1 MAQDKPLL
9 RSICAILVSGFL
21 LGVADRGVAQ
31 DSPGSPG
38 APGGPSPSG
47 TGDAE
52 GGPGEPAGP
61 AGGPAPETSI
71 FRGLRFT
78 PTITFRETF
87 TDNVGLDPDGE
98 KDPALI
104 SEVVPGIDLALRT
117 SRLSWGL
124 NGAVTLRYTA
134 INEEGVDTEGNL
146 ATALT
151 AEIAEDLFFVD
162 AAASVSQ
169 ELLDSEQGSSGSE
182 ANTNNLDTV
191 QTYLVS
197 PYLRNRFG
205 DFMASELR
213 YSFAYGNFG
222 GDEASDTID
231 HQARL
236 AVDAGPAFTT
246 YLWGVDAFAASQTR
260 DDDDNVER
268 GSAELNMEIV
278 VANSFSLLAAGGYN
292 TFDDGEDG
300 NEVDEPLWEAGFRWA
315 PVQRSELIATYGE
328 RDGIMAPR
336 GRLTHFFSPR
346 TRIVADYS
354 ETLGTSQDLF
364 CDNLRTVTLD
374 EEGRLA
380 ERGTGLPFTA
390 SPTALSID
398 DRTSETKRA
407 SLRIVSELGRNV
419 FDLGATYED
428 ENTLS
433 EDEDED
439 DDGDNVDEET
449 FAVDVS
455 WSRRLTPSWTGAISG
470 SFSRSQFREDENDK
484 NTEYTAG
491 LTIAYAIVP
500 GADLVG
506 SYTFR
511 LQDSTDPEDEFTEN
525 TVSLALVLRF

>member
-1 MAQDKPLL
+1 MAQGKPLL
-9 RSICAILVSGFL
+9 RTICAILVSGL
-21 LGVADRGVAQ
+21 LVCVANRGAAQ
-31 DSPGSPG
+31 DVPASPE

-47 TGDAE
+47 TG
-52 GGPGEPAGP
+52 EPADP
-61 AGGPAPETSI
+61 AGAPAGESTI
-71 FRGLRFT
+71 LRGLRFT
-78 PTITFRETF
+78 PSITFRETF
-87 TDNVGLDPDGE
+87 TDNVDLEPDGE

-104 SEVVPGIDLALRT
+104 SEVVPGLDLALRT
-117 SRLSWGL
+117 SRVSWGL
-124 NGAVTLRYTA
+124 NGGVSLRYTA
-134 INEEGVDTEGNL
+134 INDEGFDTEASL

-169 ELLDSEQGSSGSE
+169 ELLDSEEGSSGAE

-205 DFMASELR
+205 SFMASELR

-231 HQARL
+231 NQASL

-246 YLWGVDAFAASQTR
+246 YLWGVDAFAASQVR

-268 GSAELNMEIV
+268 GAAELNMEIV
-278 VANSFSLLAAGGYN
+278 VANWFSLLAAGGYN
-292 TFDDGEDG
+292 RFDDGDDG
-300 NEVDEPLWEAGFRWA
+300 SEVDEPLWEAGVRWA
-315 PVQRSELIATYGE
+315 PVPRTELIATYGE

-346 TRIVADYS
+346 TRLVADYS

-364 CDNLRTVTLD
+364 FDNLRTVTLD
-374 EEGRLA
+374 EEGRLT
-380 ERGTGLPFTA
+380 ERGTGVPFT
-390 SPTALSID
+390 STPTALGID

-407 SLRIVSELGRNV
+407 SLRITSELGRNA
-419 FDLGATYED
+419 FDLGASYED

-433 EDEDED
+433 EDD
-439 DDGDNVDEET
+439 DDDDTGDADEET
-449 FAVDVS
+449 FRIDVG
-455 WSRRLTPSWTGAISG
+455 WTRRLTPSWTGGISG

-525 TVSLALVLRF
+525 AVSLALVLRF